1 LSGTGTDHADKTA
14 ENTVSTLQ
22 RPKAIYTELEA
33 ITGLGDVV
41 RLKQAL
47 TTGEVAKYCGV
58 NFRTVI
64 RWIERGHLEA
74 YKLPGR
80 GDNRIPLTGFIA
92 FLQNNQMPVP
102 DELRGQGRTL
112 LILSEQDENGA
123 EIAACARRAGWE
135 PMVTADFMQFGFI
148 CAHQQPSAVV
158 VTSAAAQQS
167 VNRIRKE
174 VDNTDM
180 MCILVSPM
188 AASASMQEGWFRV
201 VWPLEQKRFAG
212 ILEQPDP
219 EGEIPD

>member
-1 LSGTGTDHADKTA
+1 M
-14 ENTVSTLQ
+14 
-22 RPKAIYTELEA
+22 
-33 ITGLGDVV
+33 

-80 GDNRIPLTGFIA
+80 GDNRIPLSGFIA

-102 DELRGQGRTL
+102 EELRGQGRTL
-112 LILSEQDENGA
+112 LILSEQDEIGA
-123 EIAACARRAGWE
+123 EIAACTRRAGWE
-135 PMVTADFMQFGFI
+135 PLVTTDAMQFGFI
-148 CAHQQPSAVV
+148 CASQQPSAVV
-158 VTSAAAQQS
+158 VTSAASQHS

-174 VDNTDM
+174 SDNPDLV
-180 MCILVSPM
+180 CILVSPH
-188 AASASMQEGWFRV
+188 AATASMQEGWFRV
-201 VWPLEQKRFAG
+201 VWPLEQKRFTG

-219 EGEIPD
+219 EGETSN